1 MENLPI
7 KILNLLEKLNKEDF
21 IKELKKYSKI
31 YLVGGFVRDSFRNE
45 DPKDIDLV
53 IEGIS
58 LPKIKNLLSKYGESD
73 IVGESFS
80 VIKFRPNRWDEII
93 DIALPRVDR
102 KIGEGHKG
110 FEVISNEKISI
121 EQDLKRRDLT
131 INSFCIN
138 ISTGEIIDPFNGLI
152 DLKWKILRATD
163 TSAFS
168 EDPLRILR
176 TIGFSSRF
184 GYKIDLTT
192 MELMRENS
200 HLIKGIS
207 GERIMDELMKII
219 KKDGNT
225 QIALNLI
232 HETEVDV
239 ALFDKKMLVYK
250 EGFEQLDAISFFYL
264 LGLLGD
270 VDPADFVKTR
280 LKGELRLE
288 KDIRNLDKMFSELPR
303 IHEEED
309 LKFMLSKIFSESPAL
324 MDAIIIP
331 DEVDDIVLQM
341 RLAKI
346 PKSLKN
352 VMVNGDDVLTISQNK
367 LQGKEVGKV
376 LDRVLRDALM
386 NRFNWKDRRES
397 MEHLARI
404 IYAS

>member
-7 KILNLLEKLNKEDF
+7 NILNLLNKLNNEDF
-21 IKELKKYSKI
+21 VKELKKDSKI

-58 LPKIKNLLSKYGESD
+58 LSRIKKLLVKYGKSD

-80 VIKFRPNRWDEII
+80 VFKFRPAGWDETI
-93 DIALPRVDR
+93 DIALPRIDR

-121 EQDLKRRDLT
+121 GEDLKRRDLT

-152 DLKWKILRATD
+152 DLKRKVLRATD
-163 TSAFS
+163 ISAFS

-176 TIGFSSRF
+176 TIGFAARF
-184 GYKIDLTT
+184 GYSIDLTT

-200 HLIKGIS
+200 HLIKNIA
-207 GERIMDELMKII
+207 GERIMEELMKII
-219 KKDGNT
+219 KKEGNT
-225 QIALNLI
+225 QIALNLL
-232 HETEVDV
+232 HETDIDK
-239 ALFDKKMLVYK
+239 ALFDKKMLSYS
-250 EGFEQLDAISFFYL
+250 EGFEYLDTASFFYV

-270 VDPADFVKTR
+270 VNPGDFIRVR
-280 LKGELRLE
+280 LKGEARLE
-288 KDIRNLDKMFSELPR
+288 KDVRNLDKMFLNLSKIR
-303 IHEEED
+303 EEED
-309 LKFMLSKIFSESPAL
+309 LKFMLSKIFSESPSL

-331 DEVDDIVLQM
+331 DEVDSIVLQM
-341 RLAKI
+341 RLRKI
-346 PKSLKN
+346 PKSLRD
-352 VMVNGDDVLTISQNK
+352 VMVDGNDVMTISQNRI
-367 LQGKEVGKV
+367 QGRKVGEI

-386 NRFNWKDRRES
+386 NRFNWMDRRAS
-397 MEHLARI
+397 MEHLAQI
-404 IYAS
+404 IYEN